1 MEKSKSEKGVL
12 VVNRKSRRNY
22 AISEEFE
29 AGVQLSGAEVKSLRA
44 GRGKL
49 DEAFVR
55 VSGGE
60 VWVVNFQIPAF
71 QVNLEN
77 YDPARQRKLL
87 LHAKEIE
94 NLARKVEQK
103 GMALVP
109 LKAYVKNRH
118 IKILVGVGKGK
129 REFEKRETIK
139 KRELKRELRREF
151 KERQIRIR

>member
-1 MEKSKSEKGVL
+1 MRKNKKEKGLV
-12 VVNRKSRRNY
+12 VVNRKAGRNY
-22 AISEEFE
+22 SIQEEIE
-29 AGVQLSGAEVKSLRA
+29 AGILLSGAEVKSLRA

-55 VSGGE
+55 VSNGE

-71 QVNLEN
+71 QANLEN

-109 LKAYVKNRH
+109 LRAYVKNRY
-118 IKILVGVGKGK
+118 IKVLVGVGKGK
-129 REFEKRETIK
+129 REYEKRETIK

-151 KERQIRIR
+151 KERQIR